1 MPLTDSIRLSF
12 GFRDVRGLVA
22 NFHQADVRAQR
33 EIRRA
38 VKDAGDFFLD
48 LGYFLAPVDSSWM
61 RDHLRARYSDDGLV
75 FEGGYRSEDFV
86 GRYVERTRQIILEGE
101 RVTDP
106 NRLAIGSYSAIL
118 ASDERTL
125 VDGRWGSTAQNEP
138 GFAGEWEAVR

>member
-86 GRYVERTRQIILEGE
+86 GRTGY
-101 RVTDP
+101 
-106 NRLAIGSYSAIL
+106 
-118 ASDERTL
+118 
-125 VDGRWGSTAQNEP
+125 DGREITEFYPPLVEDGTRKMAAQPHVRPAFE
-138 GFAGEWEAVR
+138 EATDYLSRDVSRSLRRAIARR